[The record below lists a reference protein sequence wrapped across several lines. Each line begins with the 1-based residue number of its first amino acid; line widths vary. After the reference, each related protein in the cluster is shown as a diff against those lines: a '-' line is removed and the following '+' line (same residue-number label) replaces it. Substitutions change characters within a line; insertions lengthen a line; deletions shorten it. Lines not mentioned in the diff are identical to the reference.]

1 MMRAISVLV
10 GVLILLAVGWYVG
23 HRPVSGL
30 QAEVERVEMEAADR
44 QAALETRAQ
53 LAEARG
59 YLWQARAD
67 ILLASYDVSKMNYGT
82 ANEHAVAARDLLT
95 RAAGTPGLTLDV
107 SGVRE
112 MVDSAVGKIGAMEPD
127 AHAVLMRAAAE
138 LARLLEKTGQ
148 A

>member
-10 GVLILLAVGWYVG
+10 GVIILLAVGWYVG
-23 HRPVSGL
+23 HRPVSSL
-30 QAEVERVEMEAADR
+30 QDRVDQIQADAQTREAE
-44 QAALETRAQ
+44 LETQVQ

-59 YLWQARAD
+59 YLWQARAE
-67 ILLASYDVSKMNYGT
+67 ILLASHDVSKMNFGT
-82 ANEHAVAARDLLT
+82 ARDRAVAARDLLT
-95 RAAGTPGLTLDV
+95 HVAGTPGLTFDV

-127 AHAVLMRAAAE
+127 AEPILIRAAEE
-138 LARLLEKTGQ
+138 LAHLLENAGQ